1 MMEMEKKELE
11 IFLKKKIKI
20 TKTTAEGNMRFF
32 SGEIRQLNQESLILK
47 DRYNQLV
54 MIKYS
59 QIEHIQ
65 SIEGELE

>member
-1 MMEMEKKELE
+1 M
-11 IFLKKKIKI
+11 KKKIKI